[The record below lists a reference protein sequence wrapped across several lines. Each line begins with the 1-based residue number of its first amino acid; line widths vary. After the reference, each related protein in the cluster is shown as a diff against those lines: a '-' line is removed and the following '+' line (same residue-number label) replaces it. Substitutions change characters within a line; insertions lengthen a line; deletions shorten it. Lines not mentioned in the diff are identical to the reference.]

1 MKDRKA
7 SEIRETA
14 LFRGCS
20 AADVQ
25 WIARVADTVD
35 VPAGRTIVRRG
46 QAAREFVVLVS
57 GGVEASDGGSSVSLT
72 PGSYFGDLGLIDGRP
87 YGRTIQTRSQARL
100 LVFSPGA
107 FRGMLHRIPAVS
119 RKLLAELVTQLR
131 TADQDSRN
139 LRAVS

>member
-20 AADVQ
+20 AEEVR
-25 WIARVADTVD
+25 WISRVADTVD

-46 QAAREFVVLVS
+46 HRAREFVVLV
-57 GGVEASDGGSSVSLT
+57 GGAAAASKGESSVSLA
-72 PGSYFGDLGLIDGRP
+72 PGSYFGDMGLIDGRP
-87 YGRTIQTRSQARL
+87 HASTIQARTQVRL

-107 FRGMLHRIPAVS
+107 FRGMLHRIPAVG
-119 RKLLAELVTQLR
+119 RKLLTEMVVQLR
-131 TADQDSRN
+131 TVDQDPRS